1 MCCRVAT
8 IVQTQCRTRLDLLPC
23 SERTDDVPG
32 DRLRNIAEGKK
43 GAAMVELPP
52 VDSGMMRKVLQN
64 TCPSHSNIGLE
75 DYARFTEKF
84 GQDS

>member
-1 MCCRVAT
+1 MMFLET
-8 IVQTQCRTRLDLLPC
+8 DLET
-23 SERTDDVPG
+23 SQKER
-32 DRLRNIAEGKK
+32 R